1 MIQQVFDLLLLDPMV
16 NFLVLLNNVLFG
28 SFGLAIIAFTIVIR
42 LATWPLTVRQLH
54 QQRAMQAM
62 QPRVAEI
69 NKKYSDPK
77 RRQQELMTVY
87 KEAGVNPIGCLGPM
101 LLQFPIL
108 IALFIAIRHVLPE
121 SPEALERLADDL
133 YPWSFIQHAIP
144 ISDRF
149 LGLDLKAN
157 SHPIMIVL
165 VALTTFL
172 QTKSTAT
179 TATDDRAKQQQ
190 QMMAYL
196 MPIMFGFFAINF
208 PNGVSLYWVVNSIV
222 GIIFNVAVYGF
233 APLKIK
239 PLVKTKPPKPPKEQS
254 AAALVATGADTAQ
267 ELRTSNAISRSKRQN
282 RRRRP

>member
-1 MIQQVFDLLLLDPMV
+1 MILDLFGYILMDPMV
-16 NFLVLLNNVLFG
+16 NLLVLLNNVLFG
-28 SFGLAIIAFTIVIR
+28 SFGLAIVAFTIIIR

-54 QQRAMQAM
+54 QSRAMSQM

-77 RRQQELMTVY
+77 RRQQEMMALY
-87 KEAGVNPIGCLGPM
+87 KEAGVNPIGCLGPT

-149 LGLDLKAN
+149 LGMDLKAN
-157 SHPIMIVL
+157 SNILMVIL
-165 VALTTFL
+165 VAATTFL
-172 QTKSTAT
+172 QTKSTT
-179 TATDDRAKQQQ
+179 TVAATDQARAQQ

-196 MPIMFGFFAINF
+196 MPVMFGFFALSF
-208 PNGVSLYWVVNSIV
+208 PNGVSLYWIVNSIV
-222 GIIFNVAVYGF
+222 GIAFNFAVYGI
-233 APLKIK
+233 PILKIE
-239 PLVKTKPPKPPKEQS
+239 PLVKMRLPQPSTPS
-254 AAALVATGADTAQ
+254 AAALVQNRAEPAQ
-267 ELRTSNAISRSKRQN
+267 EPRTSNAISRSKRQN